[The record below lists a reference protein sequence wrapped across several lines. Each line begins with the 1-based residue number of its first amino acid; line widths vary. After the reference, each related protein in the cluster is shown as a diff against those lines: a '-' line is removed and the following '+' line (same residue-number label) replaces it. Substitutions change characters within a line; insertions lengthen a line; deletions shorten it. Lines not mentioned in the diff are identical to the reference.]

1 MMAMRQRKMKRR
13 WAQRVL
19 PARAEMAS
27 WAAAKRPP
35 LETTGAM
42 AMSGVAG
49 WMIWWR
55 ARRIQASSKPRVRR
69 KIPAR
74 DMSAA
79 QRRAAAM
86 RVVRMRSA
94 RVCGEGLDM
103 GLQDFVLLRWSPL
116 ASLRACQCHPEG
128 EDLRGLLF
136 GGGYQAAVFVV
147 VADVVLWVGDVG
159 GQDQEVWC

>member
-55 ARRIQASSKPRVRR
+55 PRRIQASSKPKVSR

-79 QRRAAAM
+79 QTSAAPM
-86 RVVRMRSA
+86 RGGRMCSA
-94 RVCGEGLDM
+94 RVKGESWVDIGLIKLQRHRRGGEQLCGSVFRCSNVNHCHVE
-103 GLQDFVLLRWSPL
+103 L
-116 ASLRACQCHPEG
+116 AKHLAWKFDARSFASSG
-128 EDLRGLLF
+128 
-136 GGGYQAAVFVV
+136 
-147 VADVVLWVGDVG
+147 
-159 GQDQEVWC
+159 